1 VEEVYAREFEAD
13 GARFSAI
20 ELESALHRAWADVRA
35 SSLPDRY
42 GGTSG
47 EPEFWRAFLG
57 RVRGRLDG
65 WPVSAEAF
73 ERLAKHFRDPES
85 WAIFDDV
92 LPTLDRL
99 SAGGL
104 RLAVVSNWDS
114 HLPRLLSDLGL
125 SSRFGAVLVSAVE
138 ETGKPDPEIFRR
150 ACARLTVEPGEAL
163 HVGDSPREDYEGA
176 IGAGLSALLLDRAG
190 RHEGA
195 PNRVRRLTEV
205 ADRLSL

>member
-1 VEEVYAREFEAD
+1 V
-13 GARFSAI
+13 
-20 ELESALHRAWADVRA
+20 
-35 SSLPDRY
+35 
-42 GGTSG
+42 
-47 EPEFWRAFLG
+47 FLG
-57 RVRGRLDG
+57 RIRGRLDG
-65 WPVSAEAF
+65 GPVSAEAF
-73 ERLAKHFRDPES
+73 ERLARHFRDPTS
-85 WAIFDDV
+85 WALFDDV

-125 SSRFGAVLVSAVE
+125 FSRFGAVLVSAVE

-163 HVGDSPREDYEGA
+163 HVGDSLREDYEGA